1 MFKSNW
7 TIWWSFIFYLV
18 CLTFSISYSV
28 FPFHLFHVFQFL
40 SFFVVILSQAL
51 ITFLC
56 IVISREINKAE
67 FKNLLPIFLFKGQ
80 LFYFPFWFINSEYES
95 CWVYA
100 LQLFFSLWKV
110 CSHLN
115 CILLHQLYKIRY
127 LKVLTRP
134 SSVYLSK
141 PLTKAK
147 VREFLHGTYS
157 QVTQDFLHIIN
168 IPGASIIT

>member
-1 MFKSNW
+1 MSR
-7 TIWWSFIFYLV
+7 YA
-18 CLTFSISYSV
+18 
-28 FPFHLFHVFQFL
+28 
-40 SFFVVILSQAL
+40 FFVVILSQAL
-51 ITFLC
+51 IAFLC
-56 IVISREINKAE
+56 IVISRCEINKAE
-67 FKNLLPIFLFKGQ
+67 FKNILPIFLFKGQ